1 MSLVDEILAKHKLCD
16 GCVTGCG
23 RHCRT
28 CQHFWSNEWPCES
41 VRLALSLKT
50 AEQALEV
57 AMCLKHSINGEHGR
71 GGPLWAE
78 PCPEASLSEEVK
90 CRYARAALLGVP
102 VERLIPRVLAEY
114 DKEGQG

>member
-41 VRLALSLKT
+41 VRLATSLRAAEKVVEAAREWKRMHTGLHTQGGETLKT
-50 AEQALEV
+50 Q
-57 AMCLKHSINGEHGR
+57 IR
-71 GGPLWAE
+71 T
-78 PCPEASLSEEVK
+78 
-90 CRYARAALLGVP
+90 RTD
-102 VERLIPRVLAEY
+102 LIDAVAEY
-114 DKEGQG
+114 DKGGQG

>member
-1 MSLVDEILAKHKLCD
+1 MSLADEVLAEHTKASLGDYCSVCHD
-16 GCVTGCG
+16 
-23 RHCRT
+23 
-28 CQHFWSNEWPCES
+28 QWPCEP

>member
-1 MSLVDEILAKHKLCD
+1 MSLADEVLARHKPEPDSQAEYDNCS
-16 GCVTGCG
+16 GCAGA
-23 RHCRT
+23 
-28 CQHFWSNEWPCES
+28 WPCES

-102 VERLIPRVLAEY
+102 VERLIPRDEAAREALHGRE
-114 DKEGQG
+114 

>member
-1 MSLVDEILAKHKLCD
+1 MSLADEVLARHVGHRDAEELCRLCD
-16 GCVTGCG
+16 V
-23 RHCRT
+23 
-28 CQHFWSNEWPCES
+28 QLPCES
-41 VRLALSLKT
+41 VRLALSLRA

>member
-1 MSLVDEILAKHKLCD
+1 MSLADEVLAEHAKARLGDYCSVCHD
-16 GCVTGCG
+16 
-23 RHCRT
+23 
-28 CQHFWSNEWPCES
+28 QWICEP
-41 VRLALSLKT
+41 VRLALSLQA
-50 AEQALEV
+50 AEKALEV

-102 VERLIPRVLAEY
+102 VERLIPRALAEY
-114 DKEGQG
+114 DKGGQG